1 MRQAQ
6 TILAG
11 TVAGFALVAGAAL
24 AQPGN
29 GNGKGNNGGNGGG
42 PPAAQ
47 ERGNGGGNGGGGPG
61 NKGGNKGGGPAKAQN
76 RGGGPDRGAG
86 NGKGGGN
93 GPGNGSAKGPGGA
106 PQHARADKGPQDKG
120 RGAPGNGNG
129 NGKGS
134 AVAKGPGNGPA
145 RGNGNGNGNGK
156 GGGNGKAPP
165 MAGAPGNGN
174 SNARLRG
181 NAHPSN
187 VVHRPERGDIR
198 RVSYSGPGGRDFIV
212 PTNERVRVLT
222 RDRTIDWGRIDRRR
236 VYDGC
241 PPGLAKKYNGCTPPG
256 LDRGPRYSWS
266 RPDWYWSGFN
276 RGGNYRYLDGY
287 MVRTGSGSSIL
298 DYIPLLAGALAI
310 GNVWP
315 GSYDSVAM
323 PDYYNSYYGLG
334 GGNSY
339 RYYDDTLYRVNPGS
353 SRIDSIAGL
362 LMGSDIA
369 VGQPMP
375 RGYDVYNVP
384 YGYRD
389 QYYDTPDALYRYS
402 DGYIYQ
408 LDPTSR
414 LVQAAI
420 ELLV

>member
-29 GNGKGNNGGNGGG
+29 GNGNGKGNGGGNGGG

-61 NKGGNKGGGPAKAQN
+61 NNGGNNGGNKGGGPAKAQN
-76 RGGGPDRGAG
+76 RGGGPDRSAG
-86 NGKGGGN
+86 NGQGNGGG
-93 GPGNGSAKGPGGA
+93 KGPGGGA
-106 PQHARADKGPQDKG
+106 QQARADKGPQGNG
-120 RGAPGNGNG
+120 RGGPGNGNG
-129 NGKGS
+129 GGNGN
-134 AVAKGPGNGPA
+134 AIAKGPGNGPA
-145 RGNGNGNGNGK
+145 RGNGNGNGN

-187 VVHRPERGDIR
+187 VAHRPERGDIR

-212 PTNERVRVLT
+212 PTNDRVRVLT

-256 LDRGPRYSWS
+256 LDRGPRRSWS

-287 MVRTGSGSSIL
+287 MVRMGSGSSIL

-414 LVQAAI
+414 MVQAAI